1 MLLRE
6 CTDRRDLIVRALRS
20 FRPATAEQLR
30 LDPNREEL
38 RIETTIPRAH
48 GVEMAVAE
56 LLFYIDV
63 FVEHSLRRID
73 VHVDNDGA
81 AMDGERVGG
90 RGI

>member
-1 MLLRE
+1 MLFRKR
-6 CTDRRDLIVRALRS
+6 TDCRYLIVGALHS
-20 FRPATAEQLR
+20 FRAATAEQLR
-30 LDPNREEL
+30 LNPDREKL
-38 RIETTIPRAH
+38 RVESAILRTHR
-48 GVEMAVAE
+48 VEMAVAE